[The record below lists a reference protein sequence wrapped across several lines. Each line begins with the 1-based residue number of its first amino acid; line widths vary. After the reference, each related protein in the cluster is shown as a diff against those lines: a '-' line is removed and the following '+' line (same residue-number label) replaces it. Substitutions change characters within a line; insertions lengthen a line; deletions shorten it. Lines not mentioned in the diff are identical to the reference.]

1 MDDIENGWR
10 KSSYSGD
17 NGGGCVEVATL
28 LDDIGVRDSTDS
40 DPKRPVLRFSA
51 ERWRAFTAKL
61 KD

>member
-1 MDDIENGWR
+1 MDIDNGWR

-28 LDDIGVRDSTDS
+28 PDDIGVRDSM
-40 DPKRPVLRFSA
+40 DPDPTRPVLRFSA
-51 ERWRAFTAKL
+51 EQWRAFTAKL